1 MYCLVPEKPLRLVYE
16 TFYLAIRQLFKV
28 FLRKHE
34 QMKPIYFPF
43 TYIPK
48 PVAAAIYAC
57 FGKTIIYQPSSKN
70 IPEEIHKLA
79 GRGVLDIRMSENPGE
94 KDEEKLSAI
103 LKEYNAWANLHQ
115 GSRGIQLDFF
125 KAGRNKIPFFDDSST
140 SQIKADIKDITG
152 KNPTQKEPDSVF
164 KASIFLSIAQEFDM
178 QSDKIFRDMVS
189 FETARKDLIKNLKGE
204 AKTSPL
210 VPAYKDEFKA
220 VNLADYDYM
229 IQERIEAWALLM
241 CCDPMQYREEMSGLF
256 VTSSRQ
262 AIDYLLEKTPEI
274 ENVFSIDAIP
284 VVENQGEK
292 TAKWPKGLMEHL
304 EMVAKSSWPFELG
317 DFTVVPDDLKCETK
331 VSLSLYLVPGASPL
345 EYFSR
350 FIRFDST
357 CGEIEKGRAKF
368 KNTLIGHI
376 GFSA

>member
-16 TFYLAIRQLFKV
+16 TFYLAIRRLFKD

-220 VNLADYDYM
+220 V
-229 IQERIEAWALLM
+229 I
-241 CCDPMQYREEMSGLF
+241 
-256 VTSSRQ
+256 
-262 AIDYLLEKTPEI
+262 
-274 ENVFSIDAIP
+274 
-284 VVENQGEK
+284 
-292 TAKWPKGLMEHL
+292 
-304 EMVAKSSWPFELG
+304 
-317 DFTVVPDDLKCETK
+317 
-331 VSLSLYLVPGASPL
+331 
-345 EYFSR
+345 
-350 FIRFDST
+350 
-357 CGEIEKGRAKF
+357 
-368 KNTLIGHI
+368 
-376 GFSA
+376 

>member
-1 MYCLVPEKPLRLVYE
+1 
-16 TFYLAIRQLFKV
+16 
-28 FLRKHE
+28 
-34 QMKPIYFPF
+34 MKPIYFPF
-43 TYIPK
+43 TYIPR

-79 GRGVLDIRMSENPGE
+79 GRGVLDIRMSENPGG

-115 GSRGIQLDFF
+115 GSKGIQLDFF
-125 KAGRNKIPFFDDSST
+125 KARRNKIPFFHDTSI
-140 SQIKADIKDITG
+140 SQIKTDIKDITG
-152 KNPTQKEPDSVF
+152 ENTARKKSDPLFN
-164 KASIFLSIAQEFDM
+164 ARLFLSIAQNFDM
-178 QSDKIFRDMVS
+178 QNDKIIRDIAS
-189 FETARKDLIKNLKGE
+189 FETARMDLIKSLKGE
-204 AKTSPL
+204 DETSPL
-210 VPAYKDEFKA
+210 VPGYKDEFKS

-262 AIDYLLEKTPEI
+262 AIDYLLEKTPET

-284 VVENQGEK
+284 TVENQVEK
-292 TAKWPKGLMEHL
+292 SAKWSRDLMEYL
-304 EMVAKSSWPFELG
+304 EIAAESSRPLKW
-317 DFTVVPDDLKCETK
+317 DNFTIVPDDLKCETK

-350 FIRFDST
+350 FIRFDTT

-376 GFSA
+376 GFSAG